1 MENGKAWCLSC
12 ENTNEFITRKLLNI
26 PDSIT
31 FQINCAYPGTP
42 EGETQKQ
49 IVAGLI
55 KDGRAIHIPAI
66 YDLSCPRPE
75 NLLSL
80 RNLDKFLE
88 NYEQLQFVKLL
99 FQSNKI
105 LDYEDLVNSIE
116 ELLPNDQNKRLL
128 IKLDTIFDSKAK
140 ILEMINAD
148 QPQDSDQTIPEKQPT
163 QERPKRQSVK
173 QQDPVKA
180 DPVPTDDS
188 ESDQTEKGV
197 KPNTRAKAKEN
208 NVPPSKKRKLA
219 INVNMD
225 LEEPVDSKTT
235 YTPIESPLSGK
246 TITNSPI
253 SYRGSQS
260 PRQTK
265 QILPKRSYAP
275 LSENPEELAKDK
287 HNLEYIVNSLAKHSD
302 SAHTLYDDDEPIP
315 IFQEILDKSEAGNF
329 TSLDLLDKDIEDM
342 LQSLSRTGIR
352 VDRVVKHYEYLVII
366 VLCRWLTIFHHL
378 SQVVDFEVE
387 ELKSNW

>member
-1 MENGKAWCLSC
+1 MQEESAAIL
-12 ENTNEFITRKLLNI
+12 EITQSWLQSVESVLGADK
-26 PDSIT
+26 DT
-31 FQINCAYPGTP
+31 YAM
-42 EGETQKQ
+42 
-49 IVAGLI
+49 IV
-55 KDGRAIHIPAI
+55 
-66 YDLSCPRPE
+66 
-75 NLLSL
+75 
-80 RNLDKFLE
+80 
-88 NYEQLQFVKLL
+88 LL
-99 FQSNKI
+99 FKKYSKKR

-148 QPQDSDQTIPEKQPT
+148 QPQDSDHTIPEKQPT
-163 QERPKRQSVK
+163 QERPKRQNVK

-260 PRQTK
+260 PRQTN